1 MLQGKKVIAVGERD
15 GISGPAIAA
24 CAKAAGADVV
34 FVAPECFVCTAAGA
48 MDLQSQEAILKA
60 SQTHDKADLLVLLG
74 SPDPESATIAA
85 ETGVMG
91 DPSYAGALAGAQLG
105 LLTYHVL
112 EEEVHADIPDD
123 VWEEQ
128 IGVMADVLEADALA
142 ETVAGFRNQS

>member
-1 MLQGKKVIAVGERD
+1 
-15 GISGPAIAA
+15 
-24 CAKAAGADVV
+24 
-34 FVAPECFVCTAAGA
+34 

-85 ETGVMG
+85 ETVVVG

-123 VWEEQ
+123 VWDEQ
-128 IGVMADVLEADALA
+128 IGVMADVLDAAALSDA
-142 ETVAGFRNQS
+142 VRAFRTNGDAPQ